1 MTPEIPPEKPSH
13 PLAEPQAARA
23 AIRIGHG
30 FVMEAEARATPV
42 GLLAV
47 GGLVAA
53 ILLSIVPIVRAK
65 RAGRTMQPLPDE
77 ARRAT
82 KVR

>member
-1 MTPEIPPEKPSH
+1 MPPENPPH

-30 FVMEAEARATPV
+30 FVMEAEARATPM

-47 GGLVAA
+47 GGLMAA
-53 ILLSIVPIVRAK
+53 ILLSIVPIVRARAARKALVPPK
-65 RAGRTMQPLPDE
+65 R
-77 ARRAT
+77 
-82 KVR
+82 

>member
-1 MTPEIPPEKPSH
+1 VPTPPEKPPH

-30 FVMEAEARATPV
+30 FVMEAEGRATPI

-65 RAGRTMQPLPDE
+65 RSPKALPPVT
-77 ARRAT
+77 RR
-82 KVR
+82 